1 MGRQHHLSQR
11 KSVESALA
19 YIVREMDRHK
29 NIHVETPVERL
40 DEVAHA
46 LKSIGLE
53 TAHLENI
60 KRQPHS
66 KVNLLYRWD
75 GEAYVSYIPEEGVGY
90 GKITIQWRW
99 VKEEG
104 EEHE

>member
-1 MGRQHHLSQR
+1 MGRQHHLSRR

-19 YIVREMDRHK
+19 HIVHEMDRHK
-29 NIHVETPVERL
+29 NIHIETPVARL
-40 DEVAHA
+40 DEVARA
-46 LKSIGLE
+46 LESMGLE
-53 TAHLENI
+53 TAHLAGVE
-60 KRQPHS
+60 RQPYS
-66 KVNLLYRWD
+66 KISLLYRWD
-75 GEAYVSYIPEEGVGY
+75 GKSYVLYIPEEGVGY

>member
-1 MGRQHHLSQR
+1 MGRQHHLSRR

-19 YIVREMDRHK
+19 YIASEMDRHK
-29 NIHVETPVERL
+29 NIHVEAPVKRL

-53 TAHLENI
+53 AAHLENI
-60 KRQPHS
+60 KRQPCS
-66 KVNLLYRWD
+66 KVSLIYRWN
-75 GEAYVSYIPEEGVGY
+75 GEGYVLYIPEEGVGY

-99 VKEEG
+99 IKEDDYK
-104 EEHE
+104 